1 MSNNLPICV
10 PVIVGLFAVA
20 LCDSLWGQE
29 SSPSS
34 PRFSS
39 PQTVYYEL
47 GLKIKSNGRASGITG
62 TVPLP
67 INWPEQQVSVIKE
80 IKTDN
85 LRDFVYKNL
94 TKESRQLVLK
104 ANRLSPG
111 ETAQGTV
118 LLKIEKRN
126 LMIPKS
132 VDQLVFAEKI
142 SGRVKSY
149 LKPSPYIESKHK
161 RIKEVA
167 QSIEMSDQESAWQ
180 HVERIYKW
188 VRENIRYEFDTK
200 IHSCI
205 AALDAGHGDCEELS
219 SLFIAICRAKGIPAR
234 AVWIPSH
241 TYPEFYLV
249 DENGKGYWFPCQA
262 AGNYEFGAMTERRP
276 VLQKGDRF
284 KVPGNR
290 EWLRYIQPTLTA
302 RNAPQGLSIEF
313 ISRELTDQEEV
324 EKIQTKRQ

>member
-1 MSNNLPICV
+1 MSRHLPFHA
-10 PVIVGLFAVA
+10 IVVLISIA
-20 LCDSLWGQE
+20 LGSLLVGQE
-29 SSPSS
+29 PASDSS
-34 PRFSS
+34 PRYSS
-39 PQTVYYEL
+39 TQTVYYEL

-67 INWPEQQVSVIKE
+67 IDWPEQSVSVVKE
-80 IKTDN
+80 IKTGN
-85 LRDFVYKNL
+85 LRDFSYKDL
-94 TKESRQLVLK
+94 TKETRQLVLK
-104 ANRLSPG
+104 ANRLAPG
-111 ETAQGTV
+111 ELAQGTV
-118 LLKIEKRN
+118 LLKIEKKN
-126 LMIPKS
+126 LLPPKQVSGLSFADKIP
-132 VDQLVFAEKI
+132 
-142 SGRVKSY
+142 GRVKAY

-167 QSIEMSDQESAWQ
+167 QSIERSEESAWQ
-180 HVERIYKW
+180 HVEQIYKW
-188 VRENIRYEFDTK
+188 VRDNIRYEFDTK
-200 IHSCI
+200 IHSCV

-249 DENGKGYWFPCQA
+249 DENGEGYWFPCQA
-262 AGNYEFGAMTERRP
+262 AGTYEFGGMTERRP

-302 RNAPQGLSIEF
+302 RNAPQGMSIEF
-313 ISRELTDQEEV
+313 INREITDPAEI
-324 EKIQTKRQ
+324 EKLKQQ